1 MMDSYFNSKPK
12 DFEESP
18 LHKITTDHPYMA
30 TLGLSVMTTGMLY
43 RWWNKQNEKGEYVN
57 HKYFAK
63 DPASIQNKTNPKI
76 ILLGEDLSTNK
87 DKAGPGAD
95 QFSFLAWRRETNG
108 AGTYHKK

>member
-1 MMDSYFNSKPK
+1 MPDNVTTDMMDSYFNSKPK

-63 DPASIQNKTNPKI
+63 FHHF
-76 ILLGEDLSTNK
+76 LG
-87 DKAGPGAD
+87 
-95 QFSFLAWRRETNG
+95 QFKNRF
-108 AGTYHKK
+108 